1 MKLQINKKAVFNRT
15 TLLDLT
21 AIFAGTSLYSLIID
35 VFVMPNDLL
44 AAGFTGIA
52 MVINHFIPALPVSF
66 VVYLVNIPIVLWAIK
81 EIDTR
86 FILYTVFAVTIQ
98 ALTLELFDGIY
109 AYTNDVF
116 MACLFAG
123 IIGGFGVG
131 LVIRRRGSGGG
142 LDILCIVFKK
152 RYGISVGTMGIA
164 FNVIVI
170 ALSSLIYGLEL
181 AMYTLCF
188 IAISYVATDKAIDGF
203 SKRYTALIITQYPL
217 DMKDAIINR
226 LHRGVTFLYGEG
238 GFSGMKRQI
247 LYCVVNQY
255 EMAALKKILS
265 EIDVNA
271 FMTLM
276 ETREVYGTFLRK
288 GSQNPDPRIVTQ
300 KELERVFEA
309 NVIPKKKDEHRPDI
323 IEKDD

>member
-1 MKLQINKKAVFNRT
+1 MKLHINKKEIFNRT
-15 TLLDLT
+15 TLLDLATIFVGT
-21 AIFAGTSLYSLIID
+21 ALYSLVVD
-35 VFVMPNDLL
+35 VFVIPNDLL
-44 AAGFTGIA
+44 AGGFTGIA
-52 MVINHFIPALPVSF
+52 MVISHFVPSLPVSLL
-66 VVYLVNIPIVLWAIK
+66 VYLINIPIVLWAIK

-86 FILYTVFAVTIQ
+86 FILYTIFAVTVQ
-98 ALTLELFDGIY
+98 ALTLELFDGISHLHQRCIY
-109 AYTNDVF
+109 G
-116 MACLFAG
+116 LPFAG

-142 LDILCIVFKK
+142 LDILGIVFKK
-152 RYGISVGTMGIA
+152 RYGISVGTVGIV
-164 FNVIVI
+164 FNIFVI

-181 AMYTLCF
+181 SMYTLCF
-188 IAISYVATDKAIDGF
+188 IAISYVATDRAIDGF
-203 SKRYTALIITQYPL
+203 SKRYTALIITQYPY

-238 GFSGMKRQI
+238 GFSGLKRHI

-276 ETREVYGTFLRK
+276 ETREVYGTFFEKRQPK
-288 GSQNPDPRIVTQ
+288 SRSQSCD
-300 KELERVFEA
+300 
-309 NVIPKKKDEHRPDI
+309 PKKNWNGSLKLTRFPKERRPSTRCY
-323 IEKDD
+323 